1 MKIGIDISQI
11 VYGGTGVAT
20 YTKLL
25 VSALLKEAKED
36 RFVLFGS
43 SLRNQKPMR
52 DFFKSFG
59 KENVKKKFYLFPPKL
74 LEFLWNGVH
83 VFPIENLIGEVD
95 VFHSSDWL
103 EPPTKNA
110 KKVTTVHD
118 LTVFKYSETFSPRG
132 GHDIVRNQKRKLFFT
147 KRDGDKIIAVSETTK
162 KDLMEIL
169 KIPER
174 KIKVIYEAADPSFSP
189 REPEKIKEVRDKF
202 KIKGEYLLCVGTR
215 EPRKNLER
223 ILSAFAEIVRAN
235 QDLSLVIVGKYG
247 WGEDKFSKGNP
258 SAKEGMTNIKILGFV
273 EKDELAALYSGA
285 RAFVY
290 PSLYEGFGLPVLEAM
305 ACGCPVITSNL
316 GSMKEISG
324 KAALLVE
331 PESIDSLAGAI
342 SQALRSSKIYDEL
355 RLRGFKRA
363 GEFNWERT
371 ASQTLE
377 VYRSLI

>member
-25 VSALLKEAKED
+25 VSAFLREAKED
-36 RFVLFGS
+36 QFVLFGS
-43 SLRNQKPMR
+43 SWRNQRPMR

-59 KENVKKKFYLFPPKL
+59 KENVKKKFYLYPPKL
-74 LEFLWNGVH
+74 LEFLWNGIH

-103 EPPTKNA
+103 EPPTRKA

-118 LTVFKYSETFSPRG
+118 LAVYKYPETFSPRG

-147 KRDGDKIIAVSETTK
+147 KRVCDKIIAVSETTK
-162 KDLMEIL
+162 RDLMEIL
-169 KIPER
+169 KISEG

-189 REPEKIKEVRDKF
+189 REKGEIGKIRDKYG
-202 KIKGEYLLCVGTR
+202 IQGDYLLCVGTR
-215 EPRKNLER
+215 EPRKNLDR
-223 ILSAFAEIVRAN
+223 VIMAFAEISRAN
-235 QDLSLVIVGKYG
+235 ENLSLVIVGKYG
-247 WGEDKFSKGNP
+247 WGEDLNSKLKN
-258 SAKEGMTNIKILGFV
+258 SLRDKQKSKIKLLGYV
-273 EKDELAALYSGA
+273 EKEALACLFSGA
-285 RAFVY
+285 KAFVY
-290 PSLYEGFGLPVLEAM
+290 PSLYEGFGLPILEAM

-324 KAALLVE
+324 EAALLVE
-331 PESIDSLAGAI
+331 PENIDSLAGAI
-342 SQALRSSKIYDEL
+342 SQVLRSSDEL
-355 RLRGFKRA
+355 RLKGFKRA